1 MAQPGLDTQQNC
13 TVTQQ
18 TARRVQLPRK
28 GHCTLEFRLGKS
40 MEDTPSRKPKKARDE
55 AFNIW
60 LRRGLHQLFDDVV
73 NEPVPEELLKL
84 IQEDREKQD

>member
-1 MAQPGLDTQQNC
+1 MAQPGLDTQQNG
-13 TVTQQ
+13 TVIQQ
-18 TARRVQLPRK
+18 TGERVSFARK
-28 GHCTLEFRLGKS
+28 GHCTLEFRLGTS
-40 MEDTPSRKPKKARDE
+40 MEDTPSPKPKKARDQ